1 MNRSKKIA
9 QAIRQ
14 PSTKT
19 LAKYGLSEL
28 DWARL
33 CTKDPMVCGVCE
45 KLPKSGRLCI
55 DHEHV
60 KGWKKMAP
68 EKRRQY
74 VRGLLCWR
82 CNYHFAGKGMDLQR
96 SLNLYQYMG
105 RYVDRRRHEVF
116 GISP

>member
-1 MNRSKKIA
+1 MSRSKKIA
-9 QAIRQ
+9 QAIRP
-14 PSTKT
+14 PSIKT
-19 LAKYGLSEL
+19 LDKYGLSAL
-28 DWARL
+28 DWVKLHDRQPNGCA
-33 CTKDPMVCGVCE
+33 VCE
-45 KLPKSGRLCI
+45 KIPKSGRLCI

-96 SLNLYQYMG
+96 SLNLYQYLG
-105 RYVDRRRHEVF
+105 RYVDRRRNEVF